1 MKTVYENIVEKLYQ
15 EYSVHGFISEDRI
28 FEVLEENNI
37 SLLDSDSI
45 VDKLLSR
52 GVIIR
57 DDAIL
62 EPDEDDD
69 EYDKGHYDY
78 EAIFNSILEIA
89 PELEELIEYVRKIQA
104 PQHREWQVLLPQAQN
119 GNQFARNRIFEMYMR
134 SVLRL
139 ALQFSQKYNQPLEDT
154 IQNGFLGLYISIDK
168 FEYGRQDNF
177 PQYYPLWAMQQIRR
191 EMEMVNPTIYYPV
204 HVKDQIIS
212 VFDTVENHFCE
223 LCISNDICPNL
234 IEEVKAKLECDDE
247 DAIFAV
253 KSLRPFDSYDQ
264 LAENDA
270 DFVDDDFWLDEIVE
284 ESEIKD
290 NIHKILSTLGDKEL
304 DIIRLRY
311 GFIDDVCYTLEEVGA
326 KYNVTRERVRQIEAK
341 ALRKLKHPTR
351 TKYFKGFVEDSTLR
365 KEDNKDKKEE

>member
-1 MKTVYENIVEKLYQ
+1 MYEDIVEKFFQ
-15 EYSVHGFISEDRI
+15 EYSVHGFITENRI
-28 FEVLEENNI
+28 FEVLEENSI

-57 DDAIL
+57 NDAIP
-62 EPDEDDD
+62 EPDKDDD

-78 EAIFNSILEIA
+78 EAIFNSILENT
-89 PELEELIEYVRKIQA
+89 PELAGLIEYVRKIKA

-154 IQNGFLGLYISIDK
+154 IQNGLVGLYISIDK

-177 PQYYPLWAMQQIRR
+177 PQYYPLWVMQQIRR
-191 EMEMVNPTIYYPV
+191 EIEMVNPTVYYPV
-204 HVKDQIIS
+204 HIKDQIITA
-212 VFDTVENHFCE
+212 FDIVANHFCE
-223 LCISNDICPNL
+223 LCASNDICPNL
-234 IEEVKAKLECDDE
+234 IEEIKVKLECDDE
-247 DAIFAV
+247 DALFAIR
-253 KSLRPFDSYDQ
+253 SLRPFDSYDK

-270 DFVDDDFWLDEIVE
+270 VFVDEDFSLDEMVE
-284 ESEIKD
+284 EHEIKD
-290 NIHKILSTLGDKEL
+290 SIHKVLLTLRDKEL
-304 DIIRLRY
+304 DIIQLRY
-311 GFIDDVCYTLEEVGA
+311 GFRDDVCYTLEEIGA

-351 TKYFKGFVEDSTLR
+351 TNVFKEYFDDYIPKQGKDD
-365 KEDNKDKKEE
+365 KE

>member
-28 FEVLEENNI
+28 FEVLFENNI

-45 VDKLLSR
+45 VDELLSR

-57 DDAIL
+57 DDAIPEL
-62 EPDEDDD
+62 DEDDD

-78 EAIFNSILEIA
+78 EAIFNSILEIS
-89 PELEELIEYVRKIQA
+89 PDLEELIEYVRKIQA

-154 IQNGFLGLYISIDK
+154 IQNGFIGLYISIDK

-177 PQYYPLWAMQQIRR
+177 PQYYPLWVTQQIRR
-191 EMEMVNPTIYYPV
+191 EMEVINPTVYYPV
-204 HVKDQIIS
+204 HAKEQIFSAYGI
-212 VFDTVENHFCE
+212 VNTHFCE
-223 LCISNDICPNL
+223 QCDSGHICHNL
-234 IEEVKAKLECDDE
+234 IKEVMINMECDYE
-247 DAIFAV
+247 DAIYIIN
-253 KSLRPFDSYDQ
+253 SLRPFVSVDE
-264 LAENDA
+264 LIANDIEFE
-270 DFVDDDFWLDEIVE
+270 DIEFSLEELVE
-284 ESEIKD
+284 EQDIKE

-304 DIIRLRY
+304 DIIQLRY
-311 GFIDDVCYTLEEVGA
+311 GFKDDICYTLEEVGE
-326 KYNVTRERVRQIEAK
+326 KYNVTRERIRQIEAK
-341 ALRKLKHPTR
+341 AIRKLRHPTR
-351 TKYFKGFVEDSTLR
+351 TKILKEYFNTHTFESD
-365 KEDNKDKKEE
+365 

>member
-28 FEVLEENNI
+28 FEVLNENNI

-45 VDKLLSR
+45 VDELLSR

-57 DDAIL
+57 DDAIP

-78 EAIFNSILEIA
+78 EAIFNSILEIS
-89 PELEELIEYVRKIQA
+89 PDLEELIKYVRKIQA

-154 IQNGFLGLYISIDK
+154 IQNGLLGLYISIDK

-177 PQYYPLWAMQQIRR
+177 PQYYPLWVLQQMRR
-191 EMEMVNPTIYYPV
+191 EIEMVNPTVYYPV
-204 HVKDQIIS
+204 HIKEQI
-212 VFDTVENHFCE
+212 VAAFDIVTNHFCE
-223 LCISNDICPNL
+223 HCFSNDICTAL
-234 IEEVKAKLECDDE
+234 IDEVKTKLECNEE
-247 DAIFAV
+247 DAIFSIN
-253 KSLRPFDSYDQ
+253 SLKPFISYDE
-264 LAENDA
+264 LVESDFDIA
-270 DFVDDDFWLDEIVE
+270 DIDFSFDEIIRTY
-284 ESEIKD
+284 EIQI
-290 NIHKILSTLGDKEL
+290 NIKKVLSTLNEREL
-304 DIIRLRY
+304 EVIQLRY
-311 GFIDDVCYTLEEVGA
+311 GLKDGKCYTLEEVGA
-326 KYNVTRERVRQIEAK
+326 MYNVTRERIRQIEASVI
-341 ALRKLKHPTR
+341 RKLRHPS
-351 TKYFKGFVEDSTLR
+351 KSKLFNDLL
-365 KEDNKDKKEE
+365 